1 MSASGGDEYR
11 KSLFDKHGPEAAD
24 LLRTVSSLIIPVVA
38 GAFIGGA
45 LAVQR
50 GFSAPLIVLSVI
62 AGSLVLGVWWWL
74 FVTRVSR
81 GAGRA
86 LTEFIQPTAA
96 GSYERQYSHEDAMV
110 MRGDVGGALSSYEE
124 IILEAPND
132 PQPRLRAAEL
142 YAKSEQRERAEMLYR
157 SVQRLPRLK
166 PGDDIFASNRLVDL
180 YLAWPGHETKGLR
193 ELRRLIDTYPETD
206 VAERARA
213 GLVNLK
219 SQLGVAEQGQSTS
232 ERG

>member
-1 MSASGGDEYR
+1 MSASGGDEYK

-24 LLRTVSSLIIPVVA
+24 LLRTVSSLTIPVVA
-38 GAFIGGA
+38 GALIGGA

-50 GFSAPLIVLSVI
+50 GLSAPLIVLSI
-62 AGSLVLGVWWWL
+62 FAGALILGTWWWL
-74 FVTRVSR
+74 FVSRVSH
-81 GAGRA
+81 GAGKA
-86 LTEFIQPTAA
+86 FSEFIQPSAS

-110 MRGDVGGALSSYEE
+110 MRGDVGGALTSYEE
-124 IILEAPND
+124 IILEEPND

-142 YAKSEQRERAEMLYR
+142 YAKSQQRDRAEELYR

-166 PGDDIFASNRLVDL
+166 PKDDVFASNRLVDL

-206 VAERARA
+206 VAQRARA

-219 SQLGVAEQGQSTS
+219 SQLGIAE
-232 ERG
+232 

>member
-1 MSASGGDEYR
+1 MSASGGDEYKR
-11 KSLFDKHGPEAAD
+11 SLFDKHGPEAAD
-24 LLRTVSSLIIPVVA
+24 LLRTVSSLSIPVVA

-50 GFSAPLIVLSVI
+50 GLSAPLVVLSVI
-62 AGSLVLGVWWWL
+62 AGSLLLSTWWWL

-86 LTEFIQPTAA
+86 LTEFIQPSAA
-96 GSYERQYSHEDAMV
+96 GSYERQYSQEDTMV
-110 MRGDVGGALSSYEE
+110 MRGDIGGALSSYEG
-124 IILEAPND
+124 IILEAPNE

-142 YAKSEQRERAEMLYR
+142 YAKSEQRQRAEELYR

-166 PGDDIFASNRLVDL
+166 PRDDVFASNRLVDL
-180 YLAWPGHETKGLR
+180 YLAWPGHEKKGLR

-219 SQLGVAEQGQSTS
+219 TQLGIAE
-232 ERG
+232 